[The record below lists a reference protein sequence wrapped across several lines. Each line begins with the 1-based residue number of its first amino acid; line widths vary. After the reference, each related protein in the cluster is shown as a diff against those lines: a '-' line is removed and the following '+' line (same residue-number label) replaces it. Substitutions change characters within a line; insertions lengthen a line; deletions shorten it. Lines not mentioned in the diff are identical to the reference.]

1 MCAGKGDEDV
11 IVPIRT
17 AHKPAPLSSDEQLN
31 TGEAL

>member
-1 MCAGKGDEDV
+1 MCVGKGDENV

-17 AHKPAPLSSDEQLN
+17 AHRPALLSSDELN